1 MDKTVRDFIVTPIV
15 ALIGI
20 YVAGVFVKELFNL
33 PNAIQYLFHGV
44 GGIGFLIYYFRKKIG
59 EL

>member
-33 PNAIQYLFHGV
+33 PDAIQYLFHGV

>member
-1 MDKTVRDFIVTPIV
+1 MDKIVRDFIVIPIV
-15 ALIGI
+15 VLIGI

-44 GGIGFLIYYFRKKIG
+44 GGIGFLVLYFRERIRK
-59 EL
+59 L

>member
-15 ALIGI
+15 ALISI

>member
-1 MDKTVRDFIVTPIV
+1 MNKTVRDFIVTPIV

-44 GGIGFLIYYFRKKIG
+44 GGIGFLIYYFRKKTKG
-59 EL
+59 Y